1 MYVLLAPMHESLF
14 AQAQL
19 CVSRCIIIM
28 NCTFN
33 SHYLYPRSK
42 RELVCFIKKCSCCI
56 DYIQSHGDQSES
68 YELLEREGSLNH
80 Q

>member
-1 MYVLLAPMHESLF
+1 
-14 AQAQL
+14 
-19 CVSRCIIIM
+19 M